1 MSSVDAGW
9 TFEVDLGNEG
19 VRLDVYLARRIPR
32 LSRARTARLV
42 VVDLDAPERGAL
54 KKSQPVHAGQ
64 RLFARRPV
72 PDAEVVPPR
81 PVVLYADAQ
90 VLVIDK
96 PAGLAAHPT
105 ATRFVATV
113 KHWLKTE
120 GYDAGHEPIHRLD
133 VETSGVMAIARTP
146 TMARWAKMA
155 LAEGRFEK
163 TYLAVVEGAPSW
175 RNCSSEA
182 PLGPATGSEVRLKMG
197 LGHLPSRTDFTVLGP
212 PGPRTLVR
220 AEPRTGRQ
228 HQIRVHLALLGHPI
242 VGDKLYGPDEALFLA
257 SLHRPLDDEERARLG
272 ADRHALHA
280 ARLVVPTP
288 GGSVTVDAPWPQ
300 DLAALHPGPSGE

>member
-1 MSSVDAGW
+1 VTVEAGW
-9 TFEVDLGNEG
+9 TFEVDFGSEG
-19 VRLDVYLARRIPR
+19 ERLDVYLSKRIPR

-42 VVDLDAPERGAL
+42 VVDLDDPGRGPL
-54 KKSQPVHAGQ
+54 KKSLIVRAGQ

-72 PDAEVVPPR
+72 PDAGVVPPT
-81 PVVLYADAQ
+81 PTVLYEDARL
-90 VLVIDK
+90 LVIDK

-120 GYDAGHEPIHRLD
+120 GYDDGHEPIHRLD

-163 TYLAVVEGAPSW
+163 TYLAVVEGAPAW
-175 RNCSSEA
+175 TQRICEV
-182 PLGPATGSEVRLKMG
+182 PLGPASESEVRLKIG
-197 LGHLPSRTDFTVLGP
+197 EGHLPSRTDFTALSVCGD
-212 PGPRTLVR
+212 RALVR
-220 AEPRTGRQ
+220 AEPVTGRQ
-228 HQIRVHLALLGHPI
+228 HQIRVHLAMLGHPI

-257 SLHRPLDDEERARLG
+257 SLQRPLTDEERAQLG

-288 GGSVTVDAPWPQ
+288 DGGALTVEAPWPE
-300 DLAALHPGPSGE
+300 DLRALHPGPG